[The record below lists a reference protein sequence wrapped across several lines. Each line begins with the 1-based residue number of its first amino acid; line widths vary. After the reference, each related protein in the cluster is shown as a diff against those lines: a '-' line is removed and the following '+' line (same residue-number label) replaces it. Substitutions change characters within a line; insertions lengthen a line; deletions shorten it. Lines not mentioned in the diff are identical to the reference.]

1 MTKPARNLPPLP
13 TVPRV
18 KTIKIDNV
26 TSESGPRAQSI
37 IRALQGQT
45 YMDLQVKFAP
55 TGGSFDVLVETEHA
69 DSEDDIRAMVFSLL
83 ISEATRTR

>member
-1 MTKPARNLPPLP
+1 MKKPARNLPPLP
-13 TVPRV
+13 TAPRV

-45 YMDLQVKFAP
+45 SMDLQVKFAP
-55 TGGSFDVLVETEHA
+55 IGGSCDVLVETEHA
-69 DSEDDIRAMVFSLL
+69 DTEDDIRAMVFSLL
-83 ISEATRTR
+83 ISRLG